1 MTREI
6 TAEQATA
13 AVAEHGEGPVWDAS
27 RGVLASVD
35 MLRGD
40 LLTVD
45 LLRDGAEL
53 AEVRRRHV
61 GDVLA
66 ALRPRAR
73 GGWVVALE
81 RGFGLLD
88 EPGSSG
94 EGAARPLGELWS
106 DPGIRMND
114 GGCDPAGGF
123 WCGSMAYDDST
134 PGRGSLYRLA
144 PDGSV
149 ATMLTGVTVSNG
161 LCWAPDG
168 SRAYYVDSGTGGID
182 VLTVDLA
189 APAVTSRERFVD
201 VEGGTPDGLTVDAD
215 GGVWVALWGGSAVHR
230 YTPHCLR
237 VRRSRAGRA
246 VDHHIGDRCWWA
258 GRPRGCPVPVRAG
271 CSRARTA
278 PLSRVNHARPGKT
291 VRRGP
296 GGARVA
302 LHGSVTLDDQDDL
315 RTSHPGW
322 THGEERRSTWHC
334 PRSLRSSAPRP

>member
-27 RGVLASVD
+27 RGLLASVD

-45 LLRDGAEL
+45 LLRDGAEF

-88 EPGSSG
+88 EPGSPG
-94 EGAARPLGELWS
+94 EGAARPLGELWQ
-106 DPGIRMND
+106 DETVRMND
-114 GGCDPAGGF
+114 GGCDPSGAF
-123 WCGSMAYDDST
+123 WCGSMAYDST

-161 LCWAPDG
+161 LCWTPDG
-168 SRAYYVDSGTGGID
+168 ARAYYVDSHTGRID

-189 APAVTSRERFVD
+189 APAVTSREPFVE
-201 VEGGTPDGLTVDAD
+201 VEGGTPDGLTVDSD
-215 GGVWVALWGGSAVHR
+215 GGVWVVLWGGSAVHR
-230 YTPHCLR
+230 YTPGGELDTV
-237 VRRSRAGRA
+237 VRLPTTHPTACAFAGPELDELWITTSAMGAGVSDGRAGA
-246 VDHHIGDRCWWA
+246 LYRCVP
-258 GRPRGCPVPVRAG
+258 GVRGLE
-271 CSRARTA
+271 
-278 PLSRVNHARPGKT
+278 PLPY
-291 VRRGP
+291 RG
-296 GGARVA
+296 
-302 LHGSVTLDDQDDL
+302 
-315 RTSHPGW
+315 
-322 THGEERRSTWHC
+322 
-334 PRSLRSSAPRP
+334 